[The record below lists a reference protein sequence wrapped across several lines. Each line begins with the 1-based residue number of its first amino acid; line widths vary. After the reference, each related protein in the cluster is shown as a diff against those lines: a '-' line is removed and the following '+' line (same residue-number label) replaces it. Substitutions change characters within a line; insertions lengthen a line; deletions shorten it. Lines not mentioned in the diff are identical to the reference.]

1 MDMLQMTL
9 RAMGIEPD
17 LLTGTAMKLGAA
29 FESIVADQAVILAK
43 LDELRSGQIAIMAG
57 MGLDIPA
64 PTGSEA
70 ELIAL
75 ESQRLMDSYGGPIL
89 IAGVG

>member
-17 LLTGTAMKLGAA
+17 VLTGTAMKLGAA
-29 FESIVADQAVILAK
+29 FESIVADQAVIMGK
-43 LDELRSGQIAIMAG
+43 LDELRAGQIAIMAG

-64 PTGSEA
+64 PTGNEA
-70 ELIAL
+70 ELIAI
-75 ESQRLMDSYGGPIL
+75 ESRRLMDAYGGPVL
-89 IAGVG
+89 IEMAG